1 MGIRERGLI
10 MRNQLIEIY
19 LDYWNNYL
27 TYERYA
33 ECNGLHIQEAQTLI
47 NLAREVYIANHP
59 EA

>member
-1 MGIRERGLI
+1 
-10 MRNQLIEIY
+10 MRNHLIDIY

-33 ECNGLHIQEAQTLI
+33 ECNGLHLSEAQTLI